1 MPERRDRRGI
11 IDTAMSPPIPR
22 HIRPLVASHLR
33 AAADIPV
40 PGRYDS
46 ERQLRL
52 DEYGQPV
59 AATMPVGETFTEVRS
74 EQPDP
79 SEPPLWLFETFT
91 KVVREDP
98 DDFRALTDTDSR
110 ARSDPGDPGTWSAV
124 IMAADDSVTGIVAF

>member
-1 MPERRDRRGI
+1 MLH
-11 IDTAMSPPIPR
+11 
-22 HIRPLVASHLR
+22 HIRPLVASRFRIATDL
-33 AAADIPV
+33 PV

-52 DEYGQPV
+52 DEGGWPV
-59 AATMPVGETFTEVRS
+59 AATGPIGETFTEVRS
-74 EQPDP
+74 ESPDP

-110 ARSDPGDPGTWSAV
+110 TRSDPGDPGVLPPV
-124 IMAADDSVTGIVAF
+124 IMSADDSVTGIVAF

>member
-1 MPERRDRRGI
+1 MEG
-11 IDTAMSPPIPR
+11 
-22 HIRPLVASHLR
+22 
-33 AAADIPV
+33 PV

-52 DEYGQPV
+52 DEKGLPV
-59 AATMPVGETFTEVRS
+59 AATMQIGETFTEVRS

-98 DDFRALTDTDSR
+98 DDFRALTDTDTR
-110 ARSDPGDPGTWSAV
+110 ARSDPGDPGTMSAMV
-124 IMAADDSVTGIVAF
+124 LPADDSVTGIVAF

>member
-1 MPERRDRRGI
+1 MSLPMPLY
-11 IDTAMSPPIPR
+11 T
-22 HIRPLVASHLR
+22 RPLVASQFR
-33 AAADIPV
+33 AATDIPV

-52 DEYGQPV
+52 DEDGQPV
-59 AATMPVGETFTEVRS
+59 AAKMRVGETFTEVRS

-110 ARSDPGDPGTWSAV
+110 ARSDPGDPGTLSAI